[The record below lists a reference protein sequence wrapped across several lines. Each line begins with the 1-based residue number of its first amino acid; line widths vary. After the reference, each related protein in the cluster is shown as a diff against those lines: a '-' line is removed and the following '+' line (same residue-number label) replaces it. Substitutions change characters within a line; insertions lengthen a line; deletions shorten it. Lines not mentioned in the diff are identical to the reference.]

1 MENSVEDENIKI
13 EEKNK
18 GYTPPSNINNLIHS
32 KNNKNKQKSPN
43 NELKLGQ
50 FMLTPLE
57 SIILNKKMPH
67 GYKFETEENILKQ
80 LELSKNHSKRIKT
93 SERYGNRQRHIKP
106 DKIQINEDDRNN
118 NINKD
123 NLLNNNKK
131 LKKNVPK
138 ENTSNI
144 NINNNTESYKIMMK
158 CFKGFNKI
166 KSNPNSNFFYLSKTP
181 DSPSLSL
188 IEKKIKNYE
197 YKTVNDFCDDLRK
210 LWNFQFKNYAK
221 VPNTYQNICKMSLL
235 SEQICKELINDNN
248 IKENKSEDIINIKKR
263 TDKLKKDIN
272 EFKVN
277 NQNNNNHNDSLN
289 KVIKH
294 KSIEEINHLGRLIRT
309 LNKPQLKGI
318 IPILSDNNENNNSK
332 TFEFDLEQ
340 LSYEK
345 YQKLDEYVRKCKNQN
360 KTNININNNQKNEN
374 SNIKLNINKNDNSK
388 NTYESDSKYNIN
400 NNNKTNTNNSTIS
413 KTSNIKEKS
422 TKHETTKKKEEKKTI
437 SEIKSF
443 SSDSFSSDSSLS
455 N

>member
-1 MENSVEDENIKI
+1 MENLVEEEIIKKI
-13 EEKNK
+13 EKNK
-18 GYTPPSNINNLIHS
+18 NHILQSDLNNFNHS
-32 KNNKNKQKSPN
+32 KNNQNEQNNLN
-43 NELKLGQ
+43 NELKIGQ

-57 SIILNKKMPH
+57 VIILNKKMPH
-67 GYKFETEENILKQ
+67 RYKFESEENLLKQ
-80 LELSKNHSKRIKT
+80 LELSKHQSKRIKT
-93 SERYGNRQRHIKP
+93 SERHGNRQRHLKP
-106 DKIQINEDDRNN
+106 EKIQINEDKNT

-123 NLLNNNKK
+123 NLINNNKK
-131 LKKNVPK
+131 LKKKMPK
-138 ENTSNI
+138 ENTYNT
-144 NINNNTESYKIMMK
+144 NINNNTESYTIMMK
-158 CFKGFNKI
+158 CYKGFTKI
-166 KSNPNSNFFYLSKTP
+166 KSIPNSNFFYFPKSP

-248 IKENKSEDIINIKKR
+248 VKENKSEDIINIKKR

-277 NQNNNNHNDSLN
+277 NQNNNNNQNDSHN
-289 KVIKH
+289 KIIKH

-318 IPILSDNNENNNSK
+318 IAILSDNNEKNNSK

-345 YQKLDEYVRKCKNQN
+345 YQNLDEYVRKCKNQN
-360 KTNININNNQKNEN
+360 KTFIKNNPKNEN
-374 SNIKLNINKNDNSK
+374 SNIKLNKNKSDNSK
-388 NTYESDSKYNIN
+388 STDETDLKYNLN
-400 NNNKTNTNNSTIS
+400 NHNKSNTNNSTIS
-413 KTSNIKEKS
+413 KTSNIKEKN
-422 TKHETTKKKEEKKTI
+422 TNETNKKKEEKKNN
-437 SEIKSF
+437 SQIKNF

>member
-1 MENSVEDENIKI
+1 MENLVEEDNIKI
-13 EEKNK
+13 VEKNK
-18 GYTPPSNINNLIHS
+18 GYAPPSNLNNLIRS
-32 KNNKNKQKSPN
+32 KNSQNEKNNSN
-43 NELKLGQ
+43 NYLKLGE

-57 SIILNKKMPH
+57 GIILNKKMPH
-67 GYKFETEENILKQ
+67 GYKFELEENILKQ
-80 LELSKNHSKRIKT
+80 FELSKNHTKRNKA
-93 SERYGNRQRHIKP
+93 SERYGNRQRHLKP
-106 DKIQINEDDRNN
+106 EKIQINEDKNYN
-118 NINKD
+118 VNKD
-123 NLLNNNKK
+123 NLINNNKK

-144 NINNNTESYKIMMK
+144 NINNNTELYKIMMK
-158 CFKGFNKI
+158 CYNGFNKI
-166 KSNPNSNFFYLSKTP
+166 KSNPNSNFFYLSKSP

-188 IEKKIKNYE
+188 IEKKIKNFE
-197 YKTVNDFCDDLRK
+197 YKTVNEFCDDLRK

-221 VPNTYQNICKMSLL
+221 VPNTYQNICKLSLL
-235 SEQICKELINDNN
+235 SEQICKELSNDNN
-248 IKENKSEDIINIKKR
+248 IKENKNEDIINIKKR

-277 NQNNNNHNDSLN
+277 NQNNNNPNDSHN
-289 KVIKH
+289 KVIKY

-318 IPILSDNNENNNSK
+318 ITILSDNNESINSK

-360 KTNININNNQKNEN
+360 KTNINNNHKNEN
-374 SNIKLNINKNDNSK
+374 YNIKLNKNINGHSK
-388 NTYESDSKYNIN
+388 NSYESDSKYNIN
-400 NNNKTNTNNSTIS
+400 INNKNNTNNSTIS

-422 TKHETTKKKEEKKTI
+422 TNETTKKEKKNI

-443 SSDSFSSDSSLS
+443 SSDSFSSESSLS